1 MDYRDLSYFETI
13 AELGHLG
20 RASQALCRTQSA
32 LSKCIRRLEDE
43 LGAELFER
51 TGRRIIL
58 TPIGALLLERAKILR
73 RSMDESKRQIIDFSR
88 GITGHVR
95 LGVSTTMAEL
105 VLPSLTSKF
114 LDSAPDVTIDVK
126 IGMNDMLRDS
136 LLAGAI
142 DLMLAP
148 LDPSQQGFANHPVID
163 DDVVIVAAPDH
174 PVFAGPMTLD
184 ALAGHRWVL
193 ASTQVSTRRWLEALL
208 KDAGQPPPKVQ
219 VQTNFILLLPQLI
232 VQNQLLSLMSRRN
245 LVPGRPGESLRE
257 VPIAGARMPRTFG
270 VIYREEAWLSPATL
284 CLLNIIR
291 TEYPGA

>member
-20 RASQALCRTQSA
+20 RASEALCRTQSA

-51 TGRRIIL
+51 TGRRIVL

-73 RSMDESKRQIIDFSR
+73 RSMDESKRQIIDFSM

-105 VLPSLTSKF
+105 LLPSLTSRF
-114 LDSAPDVTIDVK
+114 LRSAPDVTMDVK

-136 LLAGAI
+136 LLAGHI

-148 LDPSQQGFANHPVID
+148 LDNRQPGFTNHPVID
-163 DDVVIVAAPDH
+163 DDVVIVASPDH
-174 PVFAGPMTLD
+174 PIFDGPMTLE
-184 ALAGHRWVL
+184 ALARHRWVL
-193 ASTQVSTRRWLEALL
+193 ASNQVSTRRWLEALL
-208 KDAGQPPPKVQ
+208 KDHGQPPPRVQ
-219 VQTNFILLLPQLI
+219 VETNFILLLPQLI
-232 VQNQLLSLMSRRN
+232 AENRLLSLLSRRN
-245 LVPGRPGESLRE
+245 LGPDRPGGRLRE
-257 VPIAGARMPRTFG
+257 VPIPGACMRRTFG

-291 TEYPGA
+291 TDYP